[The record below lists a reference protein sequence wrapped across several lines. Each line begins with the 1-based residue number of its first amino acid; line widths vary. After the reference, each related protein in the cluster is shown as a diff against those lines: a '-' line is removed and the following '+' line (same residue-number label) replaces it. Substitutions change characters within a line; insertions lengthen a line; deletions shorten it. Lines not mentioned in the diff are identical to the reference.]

1 MELEEQQD
9 EFPEE
14 EEGSGIDLDS
24 EFFMNEHEKKI
35 EKLKEQLKLLQWHKA
50 ANEAALKA
58 AITKAKKL
66 KVKDKYA
73 MLSKINHEERVWRK
87 KVMDDEWEK
96 PLQVS
101 YDYFTDFKTRK
112 EFDEERLDDE
122 VRIHI
127 ENLKKLKITL
137 KFKEDEHMRR
147 ETYNKKRAEYFN
159 EGPYASARSNES
171 TMWGYSNEPEPFNKP
186 EDIEKQR
193 ISQYQQQQQSQLSS
207 KSSTTRSN
215 KGGIEEEEE
224 EEEYVPNSDEM
235 QETLDNVINNLDQL
249 VQLEKRIEHLEKLA
263 QKASKQVSFKKHI
276 NKPRMNDPGRILYA
290 VKPTPQ
296 RFPSINNNNNNSN
309 SRYSSQRTTPL
320 QTNNSNN
327 NMESSN
333 NINNT
338 TLTPEEKHK
347 AIRGWIDNKKKQD
360 DKRHKRI
367 QMQSRR
373 IQQRQQIIQTV
384 KEKNE
389 EKSSL
394 KAKNDFKQMKK
405 QFDQRKDEILLGSK
419 VKRSTSSA
427 PTRSY
432 STNTRNNYSSTKES
446 KRNNNN
452 NNYYESNNNSY
463 NNSSNYQKPQSRYK
477 KEENPKLPI
486 LGSRVGG
493 NPKEAWN

>member
-1 MELEEQQD
+1 MELEEEEED
-9 EFPEE
+9 YPEE
-14 EEGSGIDLDS
+14 EEGSGIDINS
-24 EFFMNEHEKKI
+24 EFFMNEHEKNI

-50 ANEAALKA
+50 ANEAALKV

-73 MLSKINHEERVWRK
+73 MLSKINHEERVWK
-87 KVMDDEWEK
+87 QKVMDDEWEK

-101 YDYFTDFKTRK
+101 YDYFTDFKSRK

-122 VRIHI
+122 VRVHI

-159 EGPYASARSNES
+159 EGPYSSARKSKSN
-171 TMWGYSNEPEPFNKP
+171 MWGYSNEPEPFNKP

-193 ISQYQQQQQSQLSS
+193 LSQIQQQQEQTSALSS
-207 KSSTTRSN
+207 KSSSSRRERSI
-215 KGGIEEEEE
+215 KREETEEEEE
-224 EEEYVPNSDEM
+224 ENVPNSDEM

-263 QKASKQVSFKKHI
+263 ADAAKQVSFKKRI

-290 VKPTPQ
+290 VKPSPQ
-296 RFPSINNNNNNSN
+296 RFPSINKNNNYNNNTSQRSTPINNNN
-309 SRYSSQRTTPL
+309 
-320 QTNNSNN
+320 
-327 NMESSN
+327 
-333 NINNT
+333 I

-347 AIRGWIDNKKKQD
+347 AIKGWVDKKKKQD
-360 DKRHKRI
+360 DRRHKRI
-367 QMQSRR
+367 QMESKR
-373 IQQRQQIIQTV
+373 IQQRQQLLQHQSI
-384 KEKNE
+384 KEKD

-394 KAKNDFKQMKK
+394 KAMNDFKQMKK
-405 QFDQRKDEILLGSK
+405 QFDQKKDEILLGSK
-419 VKRSTSSA
+419 VKRTTSSA

-432 STNTRNNYSSTKES
+432 STNTRNTSTKQS

-452 NNYYESNNNSY
+452 YDNNNNSNDY
-463 NNSSNYQKPQSRYK
+463 YYQKSKNRSK

-486 LGSRVGG
+486 LGSKVGR
-493 NPKEAWN
+493 NPKEAWT